1 MIFFFFFLV
10 FLNFGNT
17 KLDVDFVRSQFP
29 TFNDPIA
36 KNWSFFENAGGSYVP
51 QQVINRL
58 NNFMISTKVQPY
70 AEYPMSKTAGND
82 MDKATDLFAK
92 MINANNKEIIIGG
105 STSINL
111 YVLSNALKYS
121 IKPGDEVIV
130 TNQDHEANISP
141 WRRLS
146 EVGAIIKEWK
156 INPETAEL
164 EIEQLEQLLTDK
176 TKILAVTHC
185 SNIVGTVNNLKLIS
199 DIAHKK
205 NAIVIGD
212 GVSYA
217 PHGFP
222 DVKEL
227 GVDFYTFSLY
237 KTYGPHLALL
247 YGKEKILK
255 NLPNQNHQFLEG
267 NYPYTINPGG
277 PNHEE
282 LVSLIGIY
290 EYMIELY
297 KHHFNDEKLSIR
309 NKINKIN
316 NLLSEHEE
324 EIANPILDYIFKRE
338 DLNLIGK
345 NKIINKNRAPT
356 ISFTNKHKKSLDVS
370 KTLVANNIATRND
383 NFYAWRCLKA
393 LSINPD
399 DGVIRI
405 SMTHYNNKEEVS
417 HLLNALKKI

>member
-1 MIFFFFFLV
+1 MNIS
-10 FLNFGNT
+10 NT
-17 KLDVDFVRSQFP
+17 KLDLDFVRSQFP
-29 TFNDPIA
+29 AFRDPLC
-36 KNWSFFENAGGSYVP
+36 KDWSFFENAGGSYVP
-51 QQVINRL
+51 KQVIERL
-58 NNFMISTKVQPY
+58 SNFMISTKVQPY
-70 AEYPMSKTAGND
+70 AKYPMSKIAGDN
-82 MDKATDLFAK
+82 MDEATELFTK

-105 STSINL
+105 STSVNL

-121 IKPGDEVIV
+121 LKPGDEIIV

-164 EIEQLEQLLTDK
+164 EIEKFEELLNNK
-176 TKILAVTHC
+176 TKIVAVTHC
-185 SNIVGTVNNLKLIS
+185 SNIVGTVNNLKKIS
-199 DIAHKK
+199 ELAHKK

-247 YGKEKILK
+247 YGKEELLK
-255 NLPNQNHQFLEG
+255 TLPNQNHQFLEG
-267 NYPYTINPGG
+267 NYPYTLNPGG

-290 EYMIELY
+290 EYMMALY
-297 KHHFNDEKLSIR
+297 DHHFENKLISVR
-309 NKINKIN
+309 RKINQIN
-316 NLLSEHEE
+316 NLLAIHEE
-324 EIANPILDYIFKRE
+324 EIGNPILEYIFNKKE
-338 DLNLIGK
+338 LKLIGK
-345 NKIINKNRAPT
+345 NKITKKNRAPT
-356 ISFTNKHKKSLDVS
+356 ISFVHNFKPSKDVS
-370 KTLVANNIATRND
+370 NTLINNKIATRND

-393 LSINPD
+393 LGINIE
-399 DGVIRI
+399 DGLVRL
-405 SMTHYNNKEEVS
+405 SLTHYNSIKDTS
-417 HLLNALKKI
+417 LLLNALEKI

>member
-1 MIFFFFFLV
+1 MNLS
-10 FLNFGNT
+10 NT
-17 KLDVDFVRSQFP
+17 KLDLDFVRSQFP
-29 TFNDPIA
+29 AFKDPLC

-51 QQVINRL
+51 KQVIERL

-70 AEYPMSKTAGND
+70 ADYPMSKIAGD
-82 MDKATDLFAK
+82 YMDEAIELFAK
-92 MINANNKEIIIGG
+92 MINANDKEIIIGG

-121 IKPGDEVIV
+121 LKPGDEVIV

-164 EIEQLEQLLTDK
+164 EIEEFEKLLTDK
-176 TKILAVTHC
+176 TKIVAVTHC
-185 SNIVGTVNNLKLIS
+185 SNIVGTVNDLKKIS
-199 DIAHKK
+199 ILAHKK

-222 DVKEL
+222 DVKDL

-247 YGKEKILK
+247 YGREKIIK

-267 NYPYTINPGG
+267 SYPYTINPGG

-290 EYMIELY
+290 EYMMELY
-297 KHHFNDEKLSIR
+297 KHHFNNEKLTIR
-309 NKINKIN
+309 KKIFEINKLI
-316 NLLSEHEE
+316 SIHEE
-324 EIANPILDYIFKRE
+324 EIANPILEYISNRS
-338 DLNLIGK
+338 DLKLIGK
-345 NKIINKNRAPT
+345 NKIILKNRAPT
-356 ISFTNKHKKSLDVS
+356 ISFISKFKKSLEMSNILVS
-370 KTLVANNIATRND
+370 NNIATRND
-383 NFYAWRCLKA
+383 NFYAWRCLEALKINTDDGLVRLSMSHYNSLSDTDKVIKA
-393 LSINPD
+393 L
-399 DGVIRI
+399 
-405 SMTHYNNKEEVS
+405 E
-417 HLLNALKKI
+417 KI